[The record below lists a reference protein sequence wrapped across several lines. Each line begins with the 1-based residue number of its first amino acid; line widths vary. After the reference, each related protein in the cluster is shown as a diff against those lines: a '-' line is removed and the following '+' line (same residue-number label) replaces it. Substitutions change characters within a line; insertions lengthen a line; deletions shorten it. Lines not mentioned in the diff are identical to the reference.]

1 MCAKT
6 SLKPLNNFI
15 FCLGMQDGATV
26 IAADI
31 LTRPRVCVFA
41 QPLASVGCPTA
52 EWKGAEQ

>member
-1 MCAKT
+1 MHIISQLAMCAKT

-31 LTRPRVCVFA
+31 LTRPSHQVCA
-41 QPLASVGCPTA
+41 PD
-52 EWKGAEQ
+52 